1 MAPVRCS
8 ALLLAVCSSV
18 PSARQNEMKQGWE
31 EFKKIMLRE
40 RFTLN
45 DYENILK
52 VRYGA
57 NTRHSTGRARCVP
70 PPLSLL
76 TTVFAFLFVD

>member
-1 MAPVRCS
+1 MPPLLCA
-8 ALLLAVCSSV
+8 ALLPVVC
-18 PSARQNEMKQGWE
+18 PSAHCCPFVCQNEMKQGWE

-52 VRYGA
+52 VRQ
-57 NTRHSTGRARCVP
+57 
-70 PPLSLL
+70 
-76 TTVFAFLFVD
+76 

>member
-1 MAPVRCS
+1 
-8 ALLLAVCSSV
+8 
-18 PSARQNEMKQGWE
+18 MKQGWE

-52 VRYGA
+52 VRQ
-57 NTRHSTGRARCVP
+57 
-70 PPLSLL
+70 
-76 TTVFAFLFVD
+76 